1 MKVILVI
8 DIGSSSIRCSPYV
21 FGGMKVSPVDRYGI
35 SYATSKQ
42 RKSVVFVTFM
52 ALIRRSFVTL
62 IAFEKKL
69 PLGTWP
75 SEVKCAT
82 LNLRHTSRFL
92 LYVGV

>member
-42 RKSVVFVTFM
+42 RKSVIPNSGKINCDGLLDEINNCIESV
-52 ALIRRSFVTL
+52 I
-62 IAFEKKL
+62 EKMTRK
-69 PLGTWP
+69 
-75 SEVKCAT
+75 KF
-82 LNLRHTSRFL
+82 HF
-92 LYVGV
+92 